1 MVFCVLLSE
10 PGFSGLVDFQDC
22 EFGLS
27 TFRSYGT
34 VGDGKCPENGRC
46 VGARRPRPTMGLEL
60 EFDMQSELCY
70 DI

>member
-1 MVFCVLLSE
+1 MATVFCVSVWVNQDIQARLSE

-34 VGDGKCPENGRC
+34 QEGWDDV
-46 VGARRPRPTMGLEL
+46 
-60 EFDMQSELCY
+60 
-70 DI
+70 